1 MRGSQLHGLETF
13 GEQLS
18 GVVAELGKQ
27 ECDTAPLLG
36 AGS

>member
-1 MRGSQLHGLETF
+1 MWRRQLHGHKAF

-18 GVVAELGKQ
+18 GVVSELGEQ
-27 ECDTAPLLG
+27 ERDTAPLLG

>member
-1 MRGSQLHGLETF
+1 MWRCQLHGLETF

-27 ECDTAPLLG
+27 ERNTAPLLG